1 MAVTR
6 KSAAPP
12 PSPALR
18 CRGAPSRRV
27 CPSSSAGVCVAGDK
41 ASSSMSSGGAGAS
54 SARASDEPP
63 DPSAAWY
70 RTKQQLEATPA
81 RQALLQKCGGDSEK
95 ARDKEA
101 QYRRLTVGFLQ
112 EAGQKLRLCV
122 TRPSALQTAQAPP
135 DAGTHLALLRARAR
149 GPTPAD
155 PHHTALPLC
164 LSPGHPPTPSCAPMP
179 PRPPSPLPPSAAQA
193 AAQHRDCHRL
203 LPSLLLAQDVR
214 QLRSVSHCHHLLVP
228 RGQGGGDGLPRA

>member
-1 MAVTR
+1 
-6 KSAAPP
+6 
-12 PSPALR
+12 
-18 CRGAPSRRV
+18 
-27 CPSSSAGVCVAGDK
+27 
-41 ASSSMSSGGAGAS
+41 MSSGGAGAS

-164 LSPGHPPTPSCAPMP
+164 LSPGNPPTPSCAH
-179 PRPPSPLPPSAAQA
+179 A
-193 AAQHRDCHRL
+193 
-203 LPSLLLAQDVR
+203 DVR
-214 QLRSVSHCHHLLVP
+214 IRDDALGVIILTGTGKHCMLALGVLVLDVRRP
-228 RGQGGGDGLPRA
+228 